1 MQRKLKLV
9 DQLRG
14 ITRLAVEAT
23 QNVTD
28 LVETMHHTIGGG
40 PDILGR
46 PWERVTRLLT
56 APAYGAIRGVTSI
69 VGASL
74 DRMVSE
80 CEPILSQPGVDRGIF
95 LAALNGVI
103 GDYLVQSESPLAM
116 DMRFCHKGKPLLLR
130 REALNEKF
138 PEGGRLLILLHGS
151 SLDESSWLRQGH
163 NHGEVL
169 AKDMQLIPIYLRYNT
184 GRHISENGRAFAELL
199 TELLAAWPRPI
210 EDLIFLGHS
219 MGGLVARS
227 ACCITETE
235 GLAWRGKLRALITLG
250 SPHHGA
256 PWERLGNWVD
266 TLLGISR
273 YGVPLSRLGKL
284 RSAGVTDL
292 RYGNV
297 LDTDWKDRDRFAR
310 GGDPRTAVGLPQGIA
325 CYAIAGSRSR
335 DLSKVL
341 ASDGIVPVESALGQ
355 HKDPAFQL
363 AFSPDHTWVAMG
375 TSHLGLLG
383 SRAVY
388 GKIRE
393 WLRESQPC
401 GSAS

>member
-1 MQRKLKLV
+1 MQRKWKLV

-14 ITRLAVEAT
+14 VTRLAVEAT

-28 LVETMHHTIGGG
+28 LVETMHHTIGAG
-40 PDILGR
+40 PEILGR
-46 PWERVTRLLT
+46 PWERVTKLLT
-56 APAYGAIRGVTSI
+56 APTYGAIRSVTSI

-80 CEPILSQPGVDRGIF
+80 CEPLLSQPGVERGIF

-103 GDYLVQSESPLAM
+103 GDYLVQSGSPLAM
-116 DMRFCHKGKPLLLR
+116 EMRFCHKGKPLVLT
-130 REALNEKF
+130 REALSAEF

-151 SLDESSWLRQGH
+151 SLDDSSWLRQGH
-163 NHGEVL
+163 NHGEAL
-169 AKDMQLIPIYLRYNT
+169 AADLQLIPIHLRYNT
-184 GRHISENGRAFAELL
+184 GRHISENGRAFGELL
-199 TELLAAWPRPI
+199 SHLLAAWPRPV
-210 EDLIFLGHS
+210 EELIFLGHS

-227 ACCITETE
+227 ACAIAEAE
-235 GLAWRGKLRALITLG
+235 GFAWREKLRALVTLG

-273 YGVPLSRLGKL
+273 YSVPFSRLGKL

-297 LDTDWKDRDRFAR
+297 LDSDWKDRDRFEK
-310 GGDPRTAVGLPQGIA
+310 GGDPRRAVGLPQGVA
-325 CYAIAGSRSR
+325 CFAIAGSRSR
-335 DLSKVL
+335 EMAKVL
-341 ASDGIVPVESALGQ
+341 ASDGIVPVESALGH

-363 AFSPDHTWVAMG
+363 AFAPDHSWVALG
-375 TSHLGLLG
+375 ASHLGLLG

-388 GKIRE
+388 EKIRE
-393 WLRESQPC
+393 WLQEVDAKKPTF
-401 GSAS
+401 

>member
-1 MQRKLKLV
+1 MQRKWKLV

-14 ITRLAVEAT
+14 VTRLAVEAT

-40 PDILGR
+40 PEILGR
-46 PWERVTRLLT
+46 PWERVTKLLT
-56 APAYGAIRGVTSI
+56 APTYGAIRGVTNI

-80 CEPILSQPGVDRGIF
+80 CEPLLSQPGVDRGVF

-116 DMRFCHKGKPLLLR
+116 EMRFCHKGKALVLT
-130 REALNEKF
+130 REALAEAF

-163 NHGEVL
+163 NHGEAL
-169 AKDMQLIPIYLRYNT
+169 AADLQLIPIYLRYNT

-199 TELLAAWPRPI
+199 TQLSAAWPRPLD
-210 EDLIFLGHS
+210 DLIFLGHS

-227 ACCITETE
+227 ACGIAETE
-235 GLAWRGKLRALITLG
+235 GLPWRAHLRALITLG

-273 YGVPLSRLGKL
+273 YSVPLSRLGKL

-310 GGDPRTAVGLPQGIA
+310 GGDPRSALPLPAGVA
-325 CYAIAGSRSR
+325 CFAIAGSRSR
-335 DLSKVL
+335 EPAPVM
-341 ASDGIVPVESALGQ
+341 ASDGIVPVDSALGH
-355 HKDPAFQL
+355 HKNPAFQL
-363 AFSPDHTWVAMG
+363 AFAPDHTWVALG

-383 SRAVY
+383 SPAVY
-388 GKIRE
+388 EKIRE
-393 WLRESQPC
+393 WLSP
-401 GSAS
+401 S